1 MEKIVAAT
9 QNKGKIREID
19 EITSKLGFS
28 VISRE
33 EAGVPE
39 DFDTDETG
47 TTFEENSQMKAE
59 DIMRITGMSAVA
71 DDSGLVVDA
80 LGGEPGVYSARY
92 AGEDHDDAAN
102 RKLVLKRMEGVP
114 EEERTARFVCVVT
127 LVRPDGSKTVCRGT
141 VEGHIIEEE
150 RGENG
155 FGYDPIFVP
164 EGYDRTFAEM
174 TAEEKNGISHRGNAL
189 KALEEKLGN
198 I

>member
-33 EAGVPE
+33 EAGVPA

-47 TTFEENSQMKAE
+47 TTFEENSEMKAE

-102 RKLVLKRMEGVP
+102 RKLVLKRLEGVP

-127 LVRPDGSKTVCRGT
+127 LVRLDGSKTVCRGT